1 MSWWG
6 VIKMSSDIAW
16 IIDQLEDN
24 IIIELQG
31 LYGGNV
37 VDIILEI
44 PINPDFIEHVKD
56 KYKIDFLEDISNL
69 PGRKKYKIEAIGG

>member
-44 PINPDFIEHVKD
+44 PINPDFIQWAEG
-56 KYKIDFLEDISNL
+56 KYKIDYLENISNL
-69 PGRKKYKIEAIGG
+69 PGRKRYRIEAIGA